1 MSFLKSCRCWALE
14 SHYTVLLSPGV
25 DILSNLNYFP
35 VSRDRNLTK
44 KLQKN
49 SNAALFPVATPTP
62 PPSKKPLHLNIDTCI
77 TRNPAVSHHFSQY
90 STERQNRKHT
100 LCSSTATPGPYFI
113 QRCSTSFLSLT
124 LPSSN
129 SEAMGCIRIPNHLLA
144 RQYGHYRMIIFRLT
158 DYPIEFIRTHKLNML
173 KILTVFSKNLVYN
186 INHPFRFFS
195 AVYSSK

>member
-49 SNAALFPVATPTP
+49 SNAALFPVATTPP

-90 STERQNRKHT
+90 STERQKRKHT
-100 LCSSTATPGPYFI
+100 LSG
-113 QRCSTSFLSLT
+113 LSL
-124 LPSSN
+124 
-129 SEAMGCIRIPNHLLA
+129 RA
-144 RQYGHYRMIIFRLT
+144 RGRGFSPATKRVAPGYFYWK
-158 DYPIEFIRTHKLNML
+158 IEEK
-173 KILTVFSKNLVYN
+173 
-186 INHPFRFFS
+186 
-195 AVYSSK
+195 